1 MRSSIPVLATI
12 IVAGVAACDR
22 PPAAVG
28 AQRAVYARADRPRA
42 ADVWAAAAR
51 LPACEVPALDTSAW
65 PRQRVPGTDLSLR
78 IPPAYRLDEGPV
90 PPGETTRS
98 WRRADGAVLSV
109 MPDGIVGATL
119 TVEPS
124 GPVVVSRR
132 ECGMRLVGYP
142 AAIRRGAYAL
152 AGARDTLFG
161 AAVDVPLDAT
171 VQLGAAV
178 LHPSAA
184 GRDSLVLTL
193 ATLARAAPETTR

>member
-1 MRSSIPVLATI
+1 MRYSVLALLAI
-12 IVAGVAACDR
+12 GAAGAQACDR

-28 AQRAVYARADRPRA
+28 APRAVHARADRPRA

-51 LPACEVPALDTSAW
+51 LPVCEVPPLDTTAW

-78 IPPAYRLDEGPV
+78 IPPSYRLDDGPV

-109 MPDGIVGATL
+109 MPDGIVGATF

-124 GPVVVSRR
+124 GPVGVSRR
-132 ECGMRLVGYP
+132 ECTMRLVGYP
-142 AAIRRGAYAL
+142 AAIRRGTYPL
-152 AGARDTLFG
+152 AAARDTLFG

-178 LHPSAA
+178 LHASAA
-184 GRDSLVLTL
+184 GRDSLMVAL
-193 ATLARAAPETTR
+193 ATLARMAPAAAR